1 MAAVGH
7 RVAFAV
13 LGFAGIVVAASAM
26 AAEPGGSDGAER
38 EIAGL
43 VEALGASDCEFQRN
57 GRWHSAGEARAHL
70 QRKLDRARKRG
81 LAGSAEEFIE
91 RAASRSSVS
100 GRAYRV
106 RCADGYEGASGEWF
120 GRELQRLRRANSSQR
135 PR

>member
-1 MAAVGH
+1 MAAIGH
-7 RVAFAV
+7 RIAFAV
-13 LGFAGIVVAASAM
+13 LGFAGIVVAVSGVT
-26 AAEPGGSDGAER
+26 AEPGGNDGAER

-43 VEALGASDCEFQRN
+43 VEALGASDCEFQCN

-81 LAGSAEEFIE
+81 LSGTAEQFIE

-106 RCADGYEGASGEWF
+106 RCADGYEGASADWF
-120 GRELQRLRRANSSQR
+120 GRELRRLRQANSSQ
-135 PR
+135 PPS